1 MTTGEQFIPVVT
13 IDGPSGAGKGAVALK
28 LARKLGYH
36 LLDSGAIYRAAAVHA
51 LNCQAN
57 LQDQNAVLATFE
69 SFAPRF
75 EPGNLDIGV
84 QVWLNEQN
92 ITNDLRTENTAS
104 AASMIA
110 SLPAV
115 RQALLASQRDFQ
127 RPPGL
132 VADGRDM
139 GTVVFPNAQLKV
151 FLTASAQER
160 AQRRSKQL
168 KEQGITTTMQRLTQ
182 EIRERDTRDSTRS
195 HAPLVAADDAI
206 TIDSSALSIEQVV
219 STILGEVSKRIA
231 NDTGSPFS

>member
-1 MTTGEQFIPVVT
+1 MSSDEQSIPVIT
-13 IDGPSGAGKGAVALK
+13 IDGPSGAGKGSVAQN
-28 LARKLGYH
+28 LARRLGYH

-51 LNCQAN
+51 LNCQAD
-57 LQDQNAVLATFE
+57 LDDQNAVLASFE
-69 SFAPRF
+69 SFRPRF
-75 EPGNLDIGV
+75 ESENPDIGV
-84 QVWLNEQN
+84 RVWLNEQN
-92 ITNDLRTENTAS
+92 ITNDLRNEETAS
-104 AASMIA
+104 AASKIA

-132 VADGRDM
+132 IADGRDM
-139 GTVVFPNAQLKV
+139 GTVVFPDAKLKI

-182 EIRERDTRDSTRS
+182 EIQERDTRDSTRS

-206 TIDSSALSIEQVV
+206 TIDSSALSVEQVV
-219 STILGEVSKRIA
+219 YIILSELEARSIA
-231 NDTGSPFS
+231 